1 MDIQRPELG
10 LKRRRRRI
18 IYGAVAVVVL
28 ILITVA
34 ISRLEPAAPSVERST
49 VLIDTVKRGSM
60 LRQVRGAGTLVP
72 EDVRLI
78 PATTDARVERIVV
91 LPGTTV
97 TPDTVILEL
106 SNPELEQQA
115 LAARMDLRRA
125 QAQHANLRIQLES
138 GLMTQRSAA
147 AQVETD
153 YLEAKLRAERDD
165 ELVKLGLVSDLDHR
179 ISRGRAE
186 SLAVR
191 HRLEQE
197 RLGVAHKAIE
207 AQMEAAQAE
216 VEQRQALYELR
227 RNQVEALR
235 VRPGMSGVL
244 QRVPV
249 EVGQQVAVG
258 TNLAQVAD
266 PARLKA
272 QLRIPATQ
280 ARDILLGQKAEVDT
294 RNGIIPGHVIRIDP
308 AVQDG
313 TVTVDVALDAALPRG
328 ARPDLNVDGTVELER
343 LENILYVGRPAFGQE
358 STRVGLFKLI
368 DGGRGAVRV
377 QVELGRSSVNLIE
390 IREGLQ
396 EGEQVILSDMSAWDA
411 HDRVRLN

>member
-1 MDIQRPELG
+1 
-10 LKRRRRRI
+10 
-18 IYGAVAVVVL
+18 
-28 ILITVA
+28 
-34 ISRLEPAAPSVERST
+34 
-49 VLIDTVKRGSM
+49 
-60 LRQVRGAGTLVP
+60 
-72 EDVRLI
+72 
-78 PATTDARVERIVV
+78 
-91 LPGTTV
+91 PGTTV

-106 SNPELEQQA
+106 SNPELQQTA
-115 LAARMDLRRA
+115 LAAQMDLRRA
-125 QAQHANLRIQLES
+125 QAQYANLRIQLES
-138 GLMTQRSAA
+138 ALMTQRSAA

-179 ISRGRAE
+179 ISRARAE
-186 SLAVR
+186 SLATR

-197 RLGVAHKAIE
+197 RLGVANKAID
-207 AQMEAAQAE
+207 AQMEAQQAE

-294 RNGIIPGHVIRIDP
+294 RNGVIPGHVIRIDP

-368 DGGRGAVRV
+368 DGGRTAVRV

>member
-1 MDIQRPELG
+1 MDIHRPEIG

-18 IYGAVAVVVL
+18 IYGAVAVLALV
-28 ILITVA
+28 LITVA

-60 LRQVRGAGTLVP
+60 LRQVRGTGTLVP

-97 TPDTVILEL
+97 TRDTVILEL

-115 LAARMDLRRA
+115 LAAQMELRRA
-125 QAQHANLRIQLES
+125 QAEYSNLRVQLES
-138 GLMTQRSAA
+138 ALLTQRSEAA
-147 AQVETD
+147 RVETD

-186 SLAVR
+186 SLATR
-191 HRLEQE
+191 TRLEQE

-207 AQMEAAQAE
+207 AQMEAKQAE
-216 VEQRQALYELR
+216 VDQRQALYELR
-227 RNQVEALR
+227 RSQVEALR

-249 EVGQQVAVG
+249 EVGQQVTVG

-266 PARLKA
+266 PTRLKA

-280 ARDILLGQKAEVDT
+280 ARDILLEQKAEVDT

-328 ARPDLNVDGTVELER
+328 ARPDLNVDGTIELER

-358 STRVGLFKLI
+358 LTRVGLFKLI
-368 DGGRGAVRV
+368 EGGRMAVRV

>member
-227 RNQVEALR
+227 RDQVEALR

>member
-1 MDIQRPELG
+1 MDIHRPELG
-10 LKRRRRRI
+10 IKRRRRRL
-18 IYGAVAVVVL
+18 IYGAVAVVAL

-34 ISRLEPAAPSVERST
+34 ISRLEPAAPTVERST

-78 PATTDARVERIVV
+78 PATTDARVERIVI

-97 TPDTVILEL
+97 TPDSVILEL

-115 LAARMDLRRA
+115 LAAQMDLRRA
-125 QAQHANLRIQLES
+125 QAQLANLRVQLES
-138 GLMTQRSAA
+138 ALMTQRSEAA
-147 AQVETD
+147 RVETEF
-153 YLEAKLRAERDD
+153 LEAKLRAERDD

-179 ISRGRAE
+179 ISKGRAE

-197 RLGVAHKAIE
+197 RLAVANKSIE

-216 VEQRQALYELR
+216 VEQRQALYDLR

-266 PARLKA
+266 PTRLKA

-328 ARPDLNVDGTVELER
+328 ARPDLNVDGTVELEH
-343 LENILYVGRPAFGQE
+343 LEDILYVGRPAFGQE
-358 STRVGLFKLI
+358 LSRVGLFKLI

>member
-106 SNPELEQQA
+106 SNPELQQQA

-165 ELVKLGLVSDLDHR
+165 ELVKLGLV
-179 ISRGRAE
+179 
-186 SLAVR
+186 
-191 HRLEQE
+191 
-197 RLGVAHKAIE
+197 
-207 AQMEAAQAE
+207 
-216 VEQRQALYELR
+216 
-227 RNQVEALR
+227 
-235 VRPGMSGVL
+235 
-244 QRVPV
+244 
-249 EVGQQVAVG
+249 
-258 TNLAQVAD
+258 
-266 PARLKA
+266 
-272 QLRIPATQ
+272 
-280 ARDILLGQKAEVDT
+280 
-294 RNGIIPGHVIRIDP
+294 
-308 AVQDG
+308 
-313 TVTVDVALDAALPRG
+313 
-328 ARPDLNVDGTVELER
+328 
-343 LENILYVGRPAFGQE
+343 
-358 STRVGLFKLI
+358 
-368 DGGRGAVRV
+368 
-377 QVELGRSSVNLIE
+377 
-390 IREGLQ
+390 
-396 EGEQVILSDMSAWDA
+396 
-411 HDRVRLN
+411 

>member
-1 MDIQRPELG
+1 MDIHRPELG

-18 IYGAVAVVVL
+18 IYGAVAAVAI

-34 ISRLEPAAPSVERST
+34 ISQLEPAAPSVERST

-97 TPDTVILEL
+97 KADTVILEL

-115 LAARMDLRRA
+115 LAAQMELRRA
-125 QAQHANLRIQLES
+125 QAEHANLRVQLES
-138 GLMTQRSAA
+138 ALMTQRSGA

-165 ELVKLGLVSDLDHR
+165 ELVKLGLVYDLDHR

-186 SLAVR
+186 SLATR
-191 HRLEQE
+191 NRLEQE
-197 RLGVAHKAIE
+197 RLGVANKAIE
-207 AQMEAAQAE
+207 AQMEAKQAE
-216 VEQRQALYELR
+216 VDQRQALYELR
-227 RNQVEALR
+227 RSQVEALR

-266 PARLKA
+266 PTRLKA

-280 ARDILLGQKAEVDT
+280 ARDILLEQKAEVDT
-294 RNGIIPGHVIRIDP
+294 RNGVIPGHVIRIDP

-358 STRVGLFKLI
+358 LTRVGLFKLI
-368 DGGRGAVRV
+368 DGGRTAVRV

>member
-1 MDIQRPELG
+1 MDIYRPELG
-10 LKRRRRRI
+10 QKRRRRRI
-18 IYGAVAVVVL
+18 IYGAVAVAAL

-106 SNPELEQQA
+106 SNPELGQQA
-115 LAARMDLRRA
+115 LAAQMDLRRA
-125 QAQHANLRIQLES
+125 QAQHANLRVQLES
-138 GLMTQRSAA
+138 ALMTQRSAA

-191 HRLEQE
+191 HGLEQE
-197 RLGVAHKAIE
+197 RLAVANKAID

-216 VEQRQALYELR
+216 VEQRQALYEIR
-227 RNQVEALR
+227 RSQVEALR

-249 EVGQQVAVG
+249 QVGQQVAPG

-266 PARLKA
+266 PTRLKA
-272 QLRIPATQ
+272 ELRIPATQ

-328 ARPDLNVDGTVELER
+328 ARPDLNVDGTIELER

-358 STRVGLFKLI
+358 SARVGLFKLI

-396 EGEQVILSDMSAWDA
+396 ESEQVILSDMSAWDA

>member
-1 MDIQRPELG
+1 MDIHRPELG

-18 IYGAVAVVVL
+18 IYGAVAAVAI

-97 TPDTVILEL
+97 KADTVILEL

-115 LAARMDLRRA
+115 LAAQMELRRA
-125 QAQHANLRIQLES
+125 QAEHANLRVQLES
-138 GLMTQRSAA
+138 ALMTQRSGA

-179 ISRGRAE
+179 ISKGRAE

-207 AQMEAAQAE
+207 AQMEAKQAE
-216 VEQRQALYELR
+216 VDQRQALYELR
-227 RNQVEALR
+227 RSQVEALR

-266 PARLKA
+266 PTRLKA

-280 ARDILLGQKAEVDT
+280 ARDILLEQKAEVDT
-294 RNGIIPGHVIRIDP
+294 RNGVIPGHVIRIDP

-358 STRVGLFKLI
+358 LTRVGLFKLI
-368 DGGRGAVRV
+368 DGGRTAVRV

>member
-106 SNPELEQQA
+106 SNPEVQQQA
-115 LAARMDLRRA
+115 LAAQMDLRRA

-227 RNQVEALR
+227 RDQVEALR

-411 HDRVRLN
+411 YDRVRLN

>member
-106 SNPELEQQA
+106 SNPEVQQQA
-115 LAARMDLRRA
+115 LAAQMDLRRA

-227 RNQVEALR
+227 RDQVEALR